1 MVNLKEI
8 IIGLIAGIIGGMGMG
23 GGTVLILLLTIFSG
37 VEQHI
42 AQASNVIFFVPT
54 SISAIIIFI
63 KRKTIKFKVGLP
75 ICLWGI
81 GGALIGA
88 IISSKMQVGLLR
100 KFFGVFL
107 LLISIYQI
115 YSLYRTYIKEK
126 KSNNIIN
133 N

>member
-1 MVNLKEI
+1 MKEI

-23 GGTVLILLLTIFSG
+23 GGTVLILLLTIFLG

-54 SISAIIIFI
+54 AIAAIIIFI
-63 KRKTIKFKVGLP
+63 KRKTIKFKIGIP
-75 ICLWGI
+75 IFLWGL

-100 KFFGVFL
+100 KLFGIFL
-107 LLISIYQI
+107 LLIAIYQI
-115 YSLYRTYIKEK
+115 YSLYRTYIKAK

>member
-1 MVNLKEI
+1 
-8 IIGLIAGIIGGMGMG
+8 MG

-54 SISAIIIFI
+54 AIAAIIIFI
-63 KRKTIKFKVGLP
+63 KRKTIKFRIGIP
-75 ICLWGI
+75 ICIWGL
-81 GGALIGA
+81 GGALVGA
-88 IISSKMQVGLLR
+88 VISSKMQVGLLR

-107 LLISIYQI
+107 LLIAIYQI
-115 YSLYRTYIKEK
+115 YSLYRTYIKAK

>member
-1 MVNLKEI
+1 MKEI
-8 IIGLIAGIIGGMGMG
+8 IIGIIAGIIGGMGMG

-54 SISAIIIFI
+54 AITAIIIFI
-63 KRKTIKFKVGLP
+63 KRKTIKFRIGIP
-75 ICLWGI
+75 ICLWGL
-81 GGALIGA
+81 GGALVGA
-88 IISSKMQVGLLR
+88 VISSNMQVGLLR

-107 LLISIYQI
+107 LLIALSQI
-115 YSLYRTYIKEK
+115 YSLYMTYIKAK